1 MKKTRNKRMHFVRKG
16 ICIVCVFLLFWG
28 VAACTVQTPQEY
40 YSQAPLQEQQVA
52 GTVYLSI
59 DCSTVLQ
66 NMDLLDPAL
75 KDGGLIPED
84 GMILQETEYTF
95 AQGDTVFDLLCKA
108 TKENQIQLE
117 YKGAQDSSVS
127 ALYVQGIGYL
137 YEFSC
142 GAQSGWSYCVNG
154 EFLSVGC
161 DSYTLKNGDKVQW
174 LYTCNMG
181 QDIGN
186 ALAS

>member
-1 MKKTRNKRMHFVRKG
+1 MHFVRKG

-84 GMILQETEYTF
+84 GKRNIPLHREIRCLTF
-95 AQGDTVFDLLCKA
+95 YARQQKKIRSNWNIRVHRTA
-108 TKENQIQLE
+108 
-117 YKGAQDSSVS
+117 A
-127 ALYVQGIGYL
+127 
-137 YEFSC
+137 
-142 GAQSGWSYCVNG
+142 
-154 EFLSVGC
+154 
-161 DSYTLKNGDKVQW
+161 
-174 LYTCNMG
+174 
-181 QDIGN
+181 
-186 ALAS
+186 